1 MSVDPRSVPE
11 AYTSARRSDLG
22 LSMRVVE
29 YSDRADRCT
38 VFPPGLSGDA
48 RMSTWLSA
56 DRSAFVPLSE
66 ME

>member
-11 AYTSARRSDLG
+11 ASTSARRPDRH
-22 LSMRVVE
+22 LSMHVVE
-29 YSDRADRCT
+29 YSDGADRCT

-56 DRSAFVPLSE
+56 DRSAFVSLSE
-66 ME
+66 RE

>member
-11 AYTSARRSDLG
+11 AYTSARRSDLD
-22 LSMRVVE
+22 LSMTVVE
-29 YSDRADRCT
+29 YGEGADRCT
-38 VFPPGLSGDA
+38 VYPPGLSGDA

-56 DRSAFVPLSE
+56 DRTAFVPLSE